1 MAAGTLAASDGSAV
15 ALAELVEE
23 DELDEPLELVPPSV
37 LEPHALRASP
47 AVASPVRS
55 RAVGRRR
62 WVMR

>member
-1 MAAGTLAASDGSAV
+1 MAAGTLAASDGSTV

-23 DELDEPLELVPPSV
+23 ELDELLELVPPSV